1 LRTAVLLLGERDIF
15 VRTDLGLGIGVL
27 FKVSA
32 APAAA
37 LPQSP
42 SQSHSLRGRSPG
54 LGHRSDRS
62 SAPIEYESQSF
73 LSNILAFCRRLRPE
87 VFHDIHRC
95 QEVGGKGRA
104 LRALVPMMLRTDAG
118 LRQ

>member
-42 SQSHSLRGRSPG
+42 S
-54 LGHRSDRS
+54 
-62 SAPIEYESQSF
+62 
-73 LSNILAFCRRLRPE
+73 
-87 VFHDIHRC
+87 
-95 QEVGGKGRA
+95 
-104 LRALVPMMLRTDAG
+104 
-118 LRQ
+118 